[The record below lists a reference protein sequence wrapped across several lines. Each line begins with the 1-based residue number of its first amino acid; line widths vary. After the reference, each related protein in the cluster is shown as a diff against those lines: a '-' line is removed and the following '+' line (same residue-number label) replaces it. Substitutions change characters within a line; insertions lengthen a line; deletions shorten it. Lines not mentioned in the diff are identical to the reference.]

1 MYTSNLCIYV
11 KMLEYARYVHVY
23 LYNIAYTSTMV
34 QQQINSRYWYAL
46 HVLAEVDF
54 SMDLDL
60 LVLACEAQES
70 PIEIMGKPMG
80 KPVKM
85 FPQKTYK
92 LGELGKWWEVGK
104 LGKTWDLLVT
114 C

>member
-1 MYTSNLCIYV
+1 
-11 KMLEYARYVHVY
+11 
-23 LYNIAYTSTMV
+23 
-34 QQQINSRYWYAL
+34 
-46 HVLAEVDF
+46 VLAEVDF

-92 LGELGKWWEVGK
+92 LGELGK
-104 LGKTWDLLVT
+104 
-114 C
+114 